1 MPWNKILALPVTA
14 VVLLGTSGCA
24 FQDAEKPSASPLRS
38 AITQEPAPASNVLLA
53 EANGAFSA
61 INTANNEVGLS
72 SQPVLISPTGALLYE
87 HRRPS
92 VTITDLATLKPVGR
106 TSAPKGMELE
116 VASTSERYLA
126 FSEPHESGASSWIPA
141 PRARTRI
148 TVVPTDGASSART
161 YDLKGNFDIEAFS
174 TDDRQLFLIEYM
186 PAQNPW
192 HYGLRRLG
200 LENGNVRDIARAKQN
215 APGEMNGTGRLSL
228 FSPAGH
234 ELYTLYTQQGPN
246 YTHTAPDDAHSDEV
260 YAFVHLLN
268 LEGAWTHCIDLP
280 APFGTGPVSSHAMA
294 VSQDGSRLYVADP
307 SSGGLAVID
316 PRTQRVLRSV
326 TVDLRALREGVSAS
340 VGGDGALYL
349 AGGRRVLIF
358 DGSSMLLLREI
369 TLDHSVSGIAT
380 SPDASRIYVSS
391 KTGIDVLDSATGRR
405 IRTI

>member
-200 LENGNVRDIARAKQN
+200 LENGNVREIARAKQN
-215 APGEMNGTGRLSL
+215 APGEMSGTGRLSL

-234 ELYTLYTQQGPN
+234 ELYTLYTRQGPN
-246 YTHTAPDDAHSDEV
+246 YTHTAPEDAHSGEV

-268 LEGAWTHCIDLP
+268 LKGAWTHCIDLP

-294 VSQDGSRLYVADP
+294 ISQDGSRLYVADP

-316 PRTQRVLRSV
+316 PLTQRVLRSA
-326 TVDLRALREGVSAS
+326 TVDLRALREGVMAS
-340 VGGDGALYL
+340 VAGDGTLYL
-349 AGGRRVLIF
+349 AGGRRILAF
-358 DGSSMLLLREI
+358 DGESMQLIREI
-369 TLDHSVSGIAT
+369 RLERSISGIAT
-380 SPDASRIYVSS
+380 SPDASKIYVAV
-391 KTGIDVLDSATGRR
+391 KRKIEVLDSGTGRR
-405 IRTI
+405 LETI